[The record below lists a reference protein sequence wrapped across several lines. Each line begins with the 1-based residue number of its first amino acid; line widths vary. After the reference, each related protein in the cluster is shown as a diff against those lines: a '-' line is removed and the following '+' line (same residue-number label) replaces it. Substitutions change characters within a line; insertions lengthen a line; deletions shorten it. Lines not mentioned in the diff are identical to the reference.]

1 MIKKVVEIV
10 SLSALIGLIVAKLR
24 HRRINPLALRVLLA
38 IMTLMAHLVGSTMV
52 VLYAGTWLAFLLVG
66 DVARCVG
73 INLDILLPVSKPAPS
88 AAAAAAA
95 NAAPSDVPAG
105 GTPAPAESGKRGLLD
120 KFFSLFGRKSA

>member
-88 AAAAAAA
+88 AAAAT

-105 GTPAPAESGKRGLLD
+105 GSPAPAESGKRGLLD

>member
-88 AAAAAAA
+88 AAPAAA
-95 NAAPSDVPAG
+95 NAAPSDAPAG
-105 GTPAPAESGKRGLLD
+105 RTPAPAESGKRGLLD

>member
-88 AAAAAAA
+88 AAPAAA
-95 NAAPSDVPAG
+95 NAAPSDVPAD

>member
-88 AAAAAAA
+88 AAPAAA

>member
-88 AAAAAAA
+88 AAPAAA
-95 NAAPSDVPAG
+95 NAAPSDAPAG
-105 GTPAPAESGKRGLLD
+105 GTPAPAEREKRGLLD